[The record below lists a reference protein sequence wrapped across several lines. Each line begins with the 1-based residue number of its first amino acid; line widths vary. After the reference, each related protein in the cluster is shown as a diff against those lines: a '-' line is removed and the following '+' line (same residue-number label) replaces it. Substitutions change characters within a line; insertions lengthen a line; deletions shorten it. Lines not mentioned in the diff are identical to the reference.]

1 MGEKDRT
8 IRLSL
13 RSMFEWMRHKIDW
26 ALNRGPIWI
35 IGWLAL
41 AVFTVAFSSAVIVS
55 LLHLTHDGS
64 FPHVL
69 WTTLIRTIDPGQIAE
84 DKGGFAFLA
93 LGITLV
99 GLLLFSSLIS
109 LTSGQFE
116 RRVEHVRRGRDEVRL
131 KRQGKDE
138 QPKEHYYVVL
148 GWTDLTRKVVEELL
162 FSGSGKH
169 APTVAVMSDTPWP
182 EMDAVMHEWWRGVRL
197 SYKSESGEGS
207 EPWRNRRQSPVQL
220 RRGNPSDKRDL
231 VKILKIERARAV
243 VVLNKDH
250 PSDVLGAQF
259 TASQILAQLQDQTRK
274 SLGTAPDS
282 VFAAQVRDPDSQQGS
297 HGITAQAMQSETAET
312 VKCILAVVAALEERE
327 SDADAAKKVEPKW
340 VPPRII
346 AEFPRASG
354 ERVNLGLVLAE
365 RLKAVGVELVT
376 AEAADLQA
384 HIAAQVAFSPGLSA
398 VFRDLVNFG
407 GSEFYVRDCDKG
419 LPAKTFGGARSI
431 CSGSRPVGLY
441 SAAGALPGGSRV
453 HFCPPPET
461 PLAGHQLVI
470 LAEEKAAAYES
481 SFTANQEAAEGQAAP
496 SDEALWGES
505 ADMLKSGSSETTLA
519 AALANK
525 DTERVL
531 ILGWNARAAELLISV
546 RHMHPDAELT
556 VVLPHWVE
564 RDDLLASYKDDH
576 LKFEFAQEG
585 IQAWVE
591 TYSAA
596 PSGSH
601 SRYHRVLLLADD
613 TVDPEVADAEVLMS
627 ALAFRPSSNDLNPNS
642 SVVEFRQRSSR
653 YLTTDGVVDDHIIAD
668 SLLANLLAQYAVEPK
683 MKLVLNRLLEVGG
696 GQVELHAYV
705 PSVKLVG
712 RTDNDEIDPEDSLGE
727 LGLPANSLYLG
738 FRMKPKS
745 GVGLGE
751 VVLNPPMGPK
761 APRVK
766 RGEISDLIVLVPDRD

>member
-1 MGEKDRT
+1 M
-8 IRLSL
+8 
-13 RSMFEWMRHKIDW
+13 
-26 ALNRGPIWI
+26 
-35 IGWLAL
+35 
-41 AVFTVAFSSAVIVS
+41 
-55 LLHLTHDGS
+55 
-64 FPHVL
+64 
-69 WTTLIRTIDPGQIAE
+69 
-84 DKGGFAFLA
+84 
-93 LGITLV
+93 
-99 GLLLFSSLIS
+99 
-109 LTSGQFE
+109 
-116 RRVEHVRRGRDEVRL
+116 
-131 KRQGKDE
+131 
-138 QPKEHYYVVL
+138 
-148 GWTDLTRKVVEELL
+148 
-162 FSGSGKH
+162 
-169 APTVAVMSDTPWP
+169 
-182 EMDAVMHEWWRGVRL
+182 
-197 SYKSESGEGS
+197 
-207 EPWRNRRQSPVQL
+207 QL

-231 VKILKIERARAV
+231 VKILKIDRATAV

-259 TASQILAQLQDQTRK
+259 TTSQILAQLQDQTRK
-274 SLGTAPDS
+274 SLGAAPDS
-282 VFAAQVRDPDSQQGS
+282 VFAAQVRNSDSQQGS
-297 HGITAQAMQSETAET
+297 HGVAAQAMQPETAET

-327 SDADAAKKVEPKW
+327 SDADAAKKVEPEG

-354 ERVNLGLVLAE
+354 ERVNLGSVLAE

-407 GSEFYVRDCDKG
+407 GSEFYLRDCGKG
-419 LPAKTFGGARSI
+419 LATKTFGDARSI
-431 CSGSRPVGLY
+431 CSESRPVGLY
-441 SAAGALPGGSRV
+441 SASGALPGGSRV
-453 HFCPPPET
+453 LFCPPAKT

-470 LAEEKAAAYES
+470 LAEDKVATYES
-481 SFTANQEAAEGQAAP
+481 SFTANQEAAESSAAL
-496 SDEALWGES
+496 SNEDLWDGS
-505 ADMLKSGSSETTLA
+505 ADTMKSGSSETTLA
-519 AALANK
+519 AAPVNK
-525 DTERVL
+525 YDEKVL
-531 ILGWNARAAELLISV
+531 ILGWNARAAELLVSV

-564 RDDLLASYKDDH
+564 RDDLLASYKDEH

-585 IQAWVE
+585 IQTWVE

-653 YLTTDGVVDDHIIAD
+653 YLTTGGVVDDHIIAD

-683 MKLVLNRLLEVGG
+683 MKLVLNTLLEVGG
-696 GQVELHAYV
+696 GRVELHAYV
-705 PSVKLVG
+705 SGEKLVG
-712 RTDNDEIDPEDSLGE
+712 RTDDDVIDPEDSLVD
-727 LGLPANSLYLG
+727 LGLPPNSLYLG
-738 FRMKPKS
+738 YRKKSKS

-751 VVLNPPMGPK
+751 LVLNPPRGSS

-766 RGEISDLIVLVPDRD
+766 PSELSDLIVLVPDQA